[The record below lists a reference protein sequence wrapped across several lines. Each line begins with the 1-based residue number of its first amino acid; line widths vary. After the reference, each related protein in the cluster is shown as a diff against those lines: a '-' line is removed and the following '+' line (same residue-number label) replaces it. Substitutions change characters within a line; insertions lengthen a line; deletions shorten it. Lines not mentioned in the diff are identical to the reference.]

1 MPFEISEEFIHYH
14 MDQNEQL
21 LDENISKAY
30 KQISDLTAQ
39 IEALTR
45 KIVDITDKKN
55 KNSLSAKQ

>member
-1 MPFEISEEFIHYH
+1 MPFEISEEFIRYH
-14 MDQNEQL
+14 MDQNQQL
-21 LDENISKAY
+21 NENISEAY

-45 KIVDITDKKN
+45 KIVDIIDKKN